1 MYILDLTQNSLR
13 AGATWVK
20 IFIDEREQDGLLVV
34 EIEDNGKGMSGAELE
49 RVLDPFYTTRT
60 TRRIGLGLPLFAAMV
75 KRCAGEFKITSTP
88 DKGTKIAALMALKHW
103 DKPPLGD
110 MASSLVTLIAGNPGV
125 DFVYQHRRGANE
137 YLLETKKIKAVLEDV
152 PINHPT
158 VLDYIK
164 KEIEKGLFQIEPWK

>member
-1 MYILDLTQNSLR
+1 MPET
-13 AGATWVK
+13 
-20 IFIDEREQDGLLVV
+20 
-34 EIEDNGKGMSGAELE
+34 
-49 RVLDPFYTTRT
+49 
-60 TRRIGLGLPLFAAMV
+60 
-75 KRCAGEFKITSTP
+75 
-88 DKGTKIAALMALKHW
+88 
-103 DKPPLGD
+103 
-110 MASSLVTLIAGNPGV
+110 PGV